1 MKPYLESAED
11 VLKEVN
17 STEDGLSPE
26 EAAARLEKH
35 GKNKLAEAE
44 KEGLFKK
51 FMGSLADP
59 MIIMLLVAA
68 LVQAAVTVFETVK
81 AGNGAHFSDF
91 ADVLVILVV
100 VIVELAAYFIG
111 FYMENKTLT
120 GCIFTETTC
129 VNAMAMA
136 FLTVNFAEMFCAVNM
151 RSQLGSIFS
160 KDMFRK
166 MNWWLVGAFVVTSL
180 LTLMAI
186 YTPGLQ
192 EVFDIK
198 PGTFQLNE
206 LLLSLLLAASTIPV
220 FELGKAIRRKTA
232 K

>member
-1 MKPYLESAED
+1 MKHYLESAED

-17 STEDGLSPE
+17 STEDGLSSE

-35 GKNKLAEAE
+35 GKNKFAEAE

-68 LVQAAVTVFETVK
+68 LVQAAVTVFETLK
-81 AGNGAHFSDF
+81 AGSGAHFSDF

-100 VIVELAAYFIG
+100 IIVELAAYFIG
-111 FYMENKTLT
+111 FYMGNKTLT

-129 VNAMAMA
+129 VNAMA

-151 RSQLGSIFS
+151 RS
-160 KDMFRK
+160 
-166 MNWWLVGAFVVTSL
+166 
-180 LTLMAI
+180 
-186 YTPGLQ
+186 
-192 EVFDIK
+192 
-198 PGTFQLNE
+198 
-206 LLLSLLLAASTIPV
+206 
-220 FELGKAIRRKTA
+220 
-232 K
+232 